1 MHTVVGKAENSQ
13 APPAAAAA
21 DSKISRIAER
31 IDRKALR
38 ISHTLNS
45 YTLVQKN
52 RTCIVEPYDKSY
64 IFRTTLG
71 QLKLPSNFLGFKFFF
86 DKKIHKNI
94 GGEDG
99 IVLDRKPWQSLSAL
113 CPGRS

>member
-13 APPAAAAA
+13 APPAAAA

-45 YTLVQKN
+45 YTLVQK
-52 RTCIVEPYDKSY
+52 SL
-64 IFRTTLG
+64 IFFG
-71 QLKLPSNFLGFKFFF
+71 QP
-86 DKKIHKNI
+86 
-94 GGEDG
+94 
-99 IVLDRKPWQSLSAL
+99 
-113 CPGRS
+113 

>member
-38 ISHTLNS
+38 ISHT
-45 YTLVQKN
+45 
-52 RTCIVEPYDKSY
+52 
-64 IFRTTLG
+64 
-71 QLKLPSNFLGFKFFF
+71 
-86 DKKIHKNI
+86 
-94 GGEDG
+94 
-99 IVLDRKPWQSLSAL
+99 
-113 CPGRS
+113 

>member
-13 APPAAAAA
+13 APPAAAA

-52 RTCIVEPYDKSY
+52 RTCIVEPYDKSN

-71 QLKLPSNFLGFKFFF
+71 QLKLPSNFLGFKLLAERM
-86 DKKIHKNI
+86 
-94 GGEDG
+94 G
-99 IVLDRKPWQSLSAL
+99 
-113 CPGRS
+113 